1 MRSSAQL
8 ATQPGGVYPPT
19 GVAYHDGMDIL
30 TDPKTLPRSAKG
42 LTALPDDTLIGVSVW
57 AALQKVDRATV
68 LRNRVRAA
76 EHRTAGK
83 PRPGDMPDETTK
95 VGQSPVWTLG
105 QYRAWEKSRPGAG
118 VGGGRPKGSG
128 RGRAPRT
135 ARLPLTCPHCGH
147 KVTAADL
154 ANADTV
160 ADALALAEKAVG
172 LRPGRR
178 PGSPA
183 GTADG

>member
-172 LRPGRR
+172 LRR